1 MPNDDKSIDILAGA
15 KKALSG
21 AGSFTKS
28 VEGKSTSSFAPKAQ
42 PKAAPA
48 PAKPAKP
55 QSQLDKDV
63 SDVGSGLR
71 WRAEQA
77 KAVAPTLGGFKDGG
91 TVPKTGKYLLHKN
104 EQVIPAEKAKQMD
117 TKVMDAASQALGK
130 SSPSKPTMKA
140 KLHMRITPTDNG
152 AYIMDHEHRG
162 GSEGE
167 SKPPAQH
174 VAMDVKSLLKHVG
187 DHYGAKAS
195 DWEQERT
202 DAPASP
208 KGKEV
213 EAAGADKKEKAPKDD
228 KKD

>member
-1 MPNDDKSIDILAGA
+1 MPNDDKTVDILAGA
-15 KKALSG
+15 KKALSSG
-21 AGSFTKS
+21 SSFTKS
-28 VEGKSTSSFAPKAQ
+28 VEGKTNSSFAPKPASK
-42 PKAAPA
+42 PAPAA
-48 PAKPAKP
+48 PAKPK
-55 QSQLDKDV
+55 SQTDKDV
-63 SDVGSGLR
+63 SDIAGGLK
-71 WRAEQA
+71 WRGEQA
-77 KAVAPTLGGFKDGG
+77 KAVNTLGSFKHGG
-91 TVPKTGKYLLHKN
+91 TVPKTGAYQLHKD

-195 DWEQERT
+195 DWEQERS